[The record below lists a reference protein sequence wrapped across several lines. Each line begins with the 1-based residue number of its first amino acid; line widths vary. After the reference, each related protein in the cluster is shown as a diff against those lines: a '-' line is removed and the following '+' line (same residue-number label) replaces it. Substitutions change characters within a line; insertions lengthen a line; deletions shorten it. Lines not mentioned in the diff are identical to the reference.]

1 MALISGETISKVRER
16 VDMVNVI
23 GGYVRLSPSGNSYKA
38 LCPFHEEKTP
48 SFFVVP
54 DKQIY
59 HCFGCGKG
67 GDIFTFLMEIENISF
82 VEAVKFLA
90 DQVGVEIEA
99 DGQEFSKNDPLYVMA
114 AKASEL
120 YRKEFLRGGV
130 AMSYLE
136 ARGISL
142 ETAETFEIGYA
153 PDSWDFLLKKLGKT
167 ENDRTIMEAAWLLR
181 KRTDSSGYYDAFRNR
196 LMVPI
201 KDIHGRYVAFGGR
214 VLTKDNEPKY
224 LNSGETDIFNK
235 RKMLFNFRLALPAI
249 RRMNSAIVVEGY
261 MDAITLWQ
269 YGFKNVTATLG
280 TAISSFQMSL
290 LARNCQNVYFCYD
303 ADEAGQRATL
313 RAISLQKDMP
323 LNARVICFDN
333 KEDDPDSFLRR
344 EGAEKF
350 RNLLDKAKDIYT
362 FLIDSKTEGLT
373 FPLEI
378 QIKERLLREF
388 KEIFPAFP
396 TALARSEIIKKISAL
411 LDIDQGILRKE
422 LGGQVSS
429 ISMGKT
435 LKKLSKQGADGTV
448 KRQEWI
454 LMHLLEQPGEIDRV
468 KAMLLPEDFSDE
480 LLRKIYLAMTAH
492 QEMSGGSM
500 RPAEILASLDES
512 ELVSR
517 LSELITKLENRPE
530 EPMEECIKGLIKTRL
545 NNELEL
551 LQRSISEA
559 EAAGNDAAAA
569 EKSMR
574 MLSLKRKLEILN
586 EHN

>member
-1 MALISGETISKVRER
+1 
-16 VDMVNVI
+16 
-23 GGYVRLSPSGNSYKA
+23 
-38 LCPFHEEKTP
+38 
-48 SFFVVP
+48 
-54 DKQIY
+54 
-59 HCFGCGKG
+59 
-67 GDIFTFLMEIENISF
+67 
-82 VEAVKFLA
+82 
-90 DQVGVEIEA
+90 
-99 DGQEFSKNDPLYVMA
+99 
-114 AKASEL
+114 
-120 YRKEFLRGGV
+120 
-130 AMSYLE
+130 
-136 ARGISL
+136 
-142 ETAETFEIGYA
+142 
-153 PDSWDFLLKKLGKT
+153 
-167 ENDRTIMEAAWLLR
+167 
-181 KRTDSSGYYDAFRNR
+181 
-196 LMVPI
+196 
-201 KDIHGRYVAFGGR
+201 
-214 VLTKDNEPKY
+214 
-224 LNSGETDIFNK
+224 
-235 RKMLFNFRLALPAI
+235 
-249 RRMNSAIVVEGY
+249 
-261 MDAITLWQ
+261 
-269 YGFKNVTATLG
+269 
-280 TAISSFQMSL
+280 
-290 LARNCQNVYFCYD
+290 
-303 ADEAGQRATL
+303 
-313 RAISLQKDMP
+313 
-323 LNARVICFDN
+323 
-333 KEDDPDSFLRR
+333 
-344 EGAEKF
+344 
-350 RNLLDKAKDIYT
+350 
-362 FLIDSKTEGLT
+362 LT

-422 LGGQVSS
+422 LGGKVSS